1 MLKDIC
7 SKLKIKANGK
17 KLSMYSFRHTM
28 CTKLAN
34 TPGMSYPWAAEK
46 MGHSLQMF
54 MNTYVG
60 INPDI
65 DKQMTKL
72 LIG

>member
-1 MLKDIC
+1 Q
-7 SKLKIKANGK
+7 
-17 KLSMYSFRHTM
+17 LSMYSFRHTM

-34 TPGMSYPWAAEK
+34 TPGMSYQWAAEK
-46 MGHSLQMF
+46 MGHSLQLF

-65 DKQMTKL
+65 DKQMTQL

>member
-1 MLKDIC
+1 MI
-7 SKLKIKANGK
+7 NV
-17 KLSMYSFRHTM
+17 HTI

-60 INPDI
+60 VNPDI
-65 DKQMTKL
+65 DKQMTQL

>member
-1 MLKDIC
+1 MLKNICQKLDISSD
-7 SKLKIKANGK
+7 SKR
-17 KLSMYSFRHTM
+17 LSLYSFRHTT
-28 CTKLAN
+28 CTNLAN

-60 INPDI
+60 IDPNI
-65 DKQMTKL
+65 DKEMTNLWVK
-72 LIG
+72 